1 MINRKELKPKA
12 KQFAFNNKW
21 NYWRP
26 QLVYLLLSLVLTVI
40 AGIVVY
46 ALGYELTDKLEETL
60 TTFIEILL
68 TPMAVGMIT
77 YYIKMVR
84 GEYISTKEILFG
96 KYKIF
101 PKIILVQ
108 IIVSILTMLGFFLL
122 VIPAFIVAY
131 QMIMTTY
138 ILADDISDNMGAS
151 EITSYSKKLMDGHK
165 WDYFIF
171 ETSFLGWLLLGII
184 TFGIAFIWVAPYMDF
199 ATVMYYEE
207 LKKISN

>member
-1 MINRKELKPKA
+1 MINRKELKAKA

-21 NYWRP
+21 NYWKP
-26 QLVYLLLSLVLTVI
+26 QLIYLLFSVLLAVI

-46 ALGYELTDKLEETL
+46 ALGYELTDQLEESI
-60 TTFIEILL
+60 TTFIELLL

-77 YYIKMVR
+77 YYIKLVR
-84 GEYISTKEILFG
+84 GEKISTKEILFG

-108 IIVSILTMLGFFLL
+108 IIVSLLTMLGFFLL
-122 VIPAFIVAY
+122 IIPAFIVAY

-171 ETSFLGWLLLGII
+171 EMSFLGWLLLGIV

-207 LKKISN
+207 LKQLAK